1 MIFSFLKLF
10 QGASVLRKQGTEK
23 NPNIHTVNNEKFE
36 LKQADSKSVNQ
47 TKIRPWIKI
56 GGDPIKNTKNRFS
69 PGKERL
75 NQLQLIASGGLSSS
89 FYDQLLY
96 YTRQKN
102 GFNLFGEK
110 EKSRTRLD
118 LHLTGDTTPFKEETV
133 DHAGGMNLQKKKKE
147 MSKNES
153 LPLHSL
159 TKLHCDPTRNCA
171 NSGGSMNNLYF
182 TNLSLLDCNSKMCF
196 ALLYVASLV
205 IRDISIFDCDQI

>member
-1 MIFSFLKLF
+1 M
-10 QGASVLRKQGTEK
+10 RKQGTEK
-23 NPNIHTVNNEKFE
+23 NPNIHTENNENFE
-36 LKQADSKSVNQ
+36 LKQGNSKSVNQ

-56 GGDPIKNTKNRFS
+56 GDDPIKNTKNRFS

-118 LHLTGDTTPFKEETV
+118 LHLTGDTTPFNEEMV
-133 DHAGGMNLQKKKKE
+133 DHVGGMNLQNEKKE

-171 NSGGSMNNLYF
+171 NNGGSMNNLYF

-196 ALLYVASLV
+196 VLLYVASLV
-205 IRDISIFDCDQI
+205 IRDISILDCDQV

>member
-1 MIFSFLKLF
+1 M
-10 QGASVLRKQGTEK
+10 
-23 NPNIHTVNNEKFE
+23 HTVKNENFE
-36 LKQADSKSVNQ
+36 LQQGESKSVNQ
-47 TKIRPWIKI
+47 TKIKPWIKI

-133 DHAGGMNLQKKKKE
+133 DHVGGMNLQKDKKE

-171 NSGGSMNNLYF
+171 NNGGSMNKLYF
-182 TNLSLLDCNSKMCF
+182 TNLSVSNCNSKMCF
-196 ALLYVASLV
+196 VLLYVATLV
-205 IRDISIFDCDQI
+205 IRDISILDCVQV

>member
-1 MIFSFLKLF
+1 M
-10 QGASVLRKQGTEK
+10 RKQGTEK
-23 NPNIHTVNNEKFE
+23 NPNIHTVNNENFE
-36 LKQADSKSVNQ
+36 LKQGDSKSVNQ
-47 TKIRPWIKI
+47 TKTRPWIKI
-56 GGDPIKNTKNRFS
+56 GGDPIKNNKNRLS

-118 LHLTGDTTPFKEETV
+118 LHLTGDTTPSKEKTV
-133 DHAGGMNLQKKKKE
+133 DHVEGMNLQKEKKE

-171 NSGGSMNNLYF
+171 NNGGSMNNLYF
-182 TNLSLLDCNSKMCF
+182 TNLSLLDYNSKMCF
-196 ALLYVASLV
+196 VLLYVASLV
-205 IRDISIFDCDQI
+205 IRDISILDCDQV

>member
-1 MIFSFLKLF
+1 M
-10 QGASVLRKQGTEK
+10 RKQGTEK
-23 NPNIHTVNNEKFE
+23 NPNIHTVNNENFE
-36 LKQADSKSVNQ
+36 LQQGVSKSVNQ
-47 TKIRPWIKI
+47 TKIKPWIKI

-118 LHLTGDTTPFKEETV
+118 LHLTGDTTPFKEETA
-133 DHAGGMNLQKKKKE
+133 DHVEGMNLQNKKKE

-171 NSGGSMNNLYF
+171 NNGGSMNNLYF
-182 TNLSLLDCNSKMCF
+182 TNLSLLDYNSKMCF
-196 ALLYVASLV
+196 VLLYVASLV
-205 IRDISIFDCDQI
+205 IRDISILDCDQV

>member
-1 MIFSFLKLF
+1 MKLL
-10 QGASVLRKQGTEK
+10 QGASVLRKQGTER

-36 LKQADSKSVNQ
+36 LKQGDSKSVNQ

-118 LHLTGDTTPFKEETV
+118 LHLTGDTTPSIEETV
-133 DHAGGMNLQKKKKE
+133 DHVRVMNSQKEKKVI
-147 MSKNES
+147 SKNES

-171 NSGGSMNNLYF
+171 NNGGSRNNLCF
-182 TNLSLLDCNSKMCF
+182 ANLSSLNWNRKMCF
-196 ALLYVASLV
+196 VLLYVASLV
-205 IRDISIFDCDQI
+205 IRGISILDCDQV